1 MRTALEDVASAAD
14 EIADD
19 QRLVARRARQMQRR
33 RDAGWSWA
41 QILDWEPEPKI
52 LDLLRRSGRRLSE
65 ALGQLAQAMA
75 SGLSSEGESRRQVGR
90 RLAVS
95 HQRVTTMLKGDRN
108 RPDRD
113 LATPARR

>member
-1 MRTALEDVASAAD
+1 MRTVLEDVASAAD
-14 EIADD
+14 DIADD

-65 ALGQLAQAMA
+65 ALGALAQAMA

-113 LATPARR
+113 LATRH